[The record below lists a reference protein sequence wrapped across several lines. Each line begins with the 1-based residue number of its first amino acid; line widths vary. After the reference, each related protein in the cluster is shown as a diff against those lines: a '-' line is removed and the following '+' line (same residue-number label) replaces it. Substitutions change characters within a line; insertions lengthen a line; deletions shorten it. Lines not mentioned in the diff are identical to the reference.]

1 MPPVNLGAC
10 KINQFSL
17 GLDEHVNLYAVPVS
31 IPHYAF
37 GLIVPIFLKC
47 EAKKSPVLNPTFVP
61 HLREGHRNDFAH
73 GLSDS
78 MKTKVVA

>member
-10 KINQFSL
+10 KIKTFSL
-17 GLDEHVNLYAVPVS
+17 GLDEHVDLYAVPVS

-47 EAKKSPVLNPTFVP
+47 ETKI
-61 HLREGHRNDFAH
+61 HMREEHCNDFAH
-73 GLSDS
+73 G
-78 MKTKVVA
+78 